1 MAESSEK
8 HIKDLQNETIQNVE
22 STTEPS
28 PDDAVIDPLEKI
40 KLFVEKTESMK
51 EIAKEKNEQLE
62 QQFKELKE
70 KLSSSSEYL
79 MRIKKN
85 IENLKF
91 SYQKNVSE
99 MQKHLDPADCLEN
112 RTPETKHDI
121 GKEMEEIRR
130 KIETLQA
137 RVKEQ
142 TDKHQHVTEDYK
154 SAFDKVVDTLEVIES
169 GSFSSQDLRNK
180 SK

>member
-1 MAESSEK
+1 MDQSPDK

-22 STTEPS
+22 STSEPL
-28 PDDAVIDPLEKI
+28 PDDAISDPLEKI
-40 KLFVEKTESMK
+40 KLIVEKTESMK

-62 QQFKELKE
+62 QQFRELKD

-79 MRIKKN
+79 LRIKKN

-91 SYQKNVSE
+91 SYQKNVME
-99 MQKHLDPADCLEN
+99 MQKHLDPAECLEN
-112 RTPETKHDI
+112 RTPESRADI
-121 GKEMEEIRR
+121 EKEMEEIRR

-137 RVKEQ
+137 RVNEQ

-169 GSFSSQDLRNK
+169 GSYSSQDLLNK
-180 SK
+180 NK